1 MRGKFRHGSR
11 LRRWRDAIRGGLGN
25 AQDHGV
31 AVGDKEIA
39 HAVGA
44 RARRDQRKTTP
55 EEWMTGVC
63 DFNFS
68 QVVYQWV
75 VDRGMKLFDPS
86 TQSSK
91 RRSWKKWL
99 QVPSLP
105 DPYGNGSRQELQ
117 IKKPSCQH
125 KKVPRKEGS
134 YHHS

>member
-25 AQDHGV
+25 SQDHGV

-44 RARRDQRKTTP
+44 RARRDQGKTAT

-86 TQSSK
+86 IQYRT
-91 RRSWKKWL
+91 
-99 QVPSLP
+99 
-105 DPYGNGSRQELQ
+105 DG
-117 IKKPSCQH
+117 
-125 KKVPRKEGS
+125 
-134 YHHS
+134 

>member
-11 LRRWRDAIRGGLGN
+11 LRRWRDAIRGALGN

-44 RARRDQRKTTP
+44 RARRDQRKTAT
-55 EEWMTGVC
+55 EEWMTGVG

-86 TQSSK
+86 TASTIKHFWPK
-91 RRSWKKWL
+91 RKRHLSF
-99 QVPSLP
+99 VG
-105 DPYGNGSRQELQ
+105 Y
-117 IKKPSCQH
+117 
-125 KKVPRKEGS
+125 
-134 YHHS
+134 

>member
-11 LRRWRDAIRGGLGN
+11 LRRRRDAMRGGLGN

-44 RARRDQRKTTP
+44 RARRDQRKTAT

-75 VDRGMKLFDPS
+75 VDRGMKVFDPLTTS
-86 TQSSK
+86 TIKYLWECWK
-91 RRSWKKWL
+91 RRL
-99 QVPSLP
+99 
-105 DPYGNGSRQELQ
+105 DIIG
-117 IKKPSCQH
+117 
-125 KKVPRKEGS
+125 
-134 YHHS
+134 

>member
-25 AQDHGV
+25 AQDRGV

-44 RARRDQRKTTP
+44 RASRDQRKTAP
-55 EEWMTGVC
+55 EEGMTGVC

-86 TQSSK
+86 TTSTMEFSCNCW
-91 RRSWKKWL
+91 RRKL
-99 QVPSLP
+99 MTPSF
-105 DPYGNGSRQELQ
+105 
-117 IKKPSCQH
+117 
-125 KKVPRKEGS
+125 
-134 YHHS
+134 

>member
-1 MRGKFRHGSR
+1 MRG
-11 LRRWRDAIRGGLGN
+11 ALGN

-44 RARRDQRKTTP
+44 RASRDQRKTAT
-55 EEWMTGVC
+55 EEWMTGVG

-86 TQSSK
+86 TISTGAICGSFS
-91 RRSWKKWL
+91 RR
-99 QVPSLP
+99 
-105 DPYGNGSRQELQ
+105 GSTMGE
-117 IKKPSCQH
+117 S
-125 KKVPRKEGS
+125 
-134 YHHS
+134 